1 MVTSEGQWKGK
12 VDVRGAVARF
22 FRERGR
28 GCLKDIV
35 EYVYGGRHDS
45 GKTSVLRAIG
55 FLRSKEGEK
64 TYGLKVIKVCRGVY
78 AAYNPEET
86 YRRISQALLRLREKG
101 HYIVTPITIKIEAS
115 LEEFIPLDEVER
127 LALRAKRELKLDR
140 PSIGAITR

>member
-1 MVTSEGQWKGK
+1 MVTFEKPRKKVNVREG
-12 VDVRGAVARF
+12 VAKF
-22 FRERGR
+22 FRNKKGRGR
-28 GCLKDIV
+28 LKDIV
-35 EYVYGGRHDS
+35 EYVYGYYDVS
-45 GKTSVLRAIG
+45 KKTSVLRAID